1 VAGAL
6 LLVAVAVIF
15 IYSGALQKPGTNG
28 GAQPL
33 SSNPDYA
40 HMLYNDPALLN
51 CQNVQACLDR
61 KSWSDELQ
69 RQEWAKVQ
77 YDSKFFADCMGYA
90 PCVDRNNQRSALSAV
105 QDWSRI
111 EKNDPM
117 LQDCMAYQRCVWR
130 KKELLK
136 STTVQHSG
144 ESLEELGSYTWCKDS
159 PNPRL
164 CLDYK
169 RQEGIKDGPSR

>member
-1 VAGAL
+1 L
-6 LLVAVAVIF
+6 
-15 IYSGALQKPGTNG
+15 
-28 GAQPL
+28 
-33 SSNPDYA
+33 
-40 HMLYNDPALLN
+40 
-51 CQNVQACLDR
+51 
-61 KSWSDELQ
+61 SDELQ
-69 RQEWAKVQ
+69 RQDWAKLQ
-77 YDSKFFADCMGYA
+77 YDSTFFADCMGYA
-90 PCVDRNNQRSALSAV
+90 PCVSRNNQRTTLSTV

-117 LQDCMAYQRCVWR
+117 LKDCMAYEPCVTR

-136 STTVQHSG
+136 STAVKPDG